1 MFVVGSILK
10 SPGPGWLPYLTVPG
24 PGYTGCYPPWLG
36 VPGLGG
42 VSTLNIEAAGSSGPA
57 SGGCLVLDNGRLISA
72 SPHLQPPTAWQ
83 HTEPQVY
90 SHKLLIGVVLN
101 IYI

>member
-57 SGGCLVLDNGRLISA
+57 SGGCLVLVPAAGQW
-72 SPHLQPPTAWQ
+72 SPHLSLTTPSA
-83 HTEPQVY
+83 
-90 SHKLLIGVVLN
+90 SHRLATDRATGLLP
-101 IYI
+101 